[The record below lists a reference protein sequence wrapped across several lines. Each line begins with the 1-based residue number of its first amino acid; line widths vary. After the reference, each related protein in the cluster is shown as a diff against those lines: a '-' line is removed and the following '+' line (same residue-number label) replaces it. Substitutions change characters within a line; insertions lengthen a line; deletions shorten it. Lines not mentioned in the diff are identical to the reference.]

1 MHFHARFKNIPEE
14 SHARIEQMLR
24 MGFEKQVAPRLKDF
38 RDDLVRLYASLERNR
53 HHENLYRVKLRL
65 ELPRKVLVAREDEY
79 GLEAAID
86 AAMAE
91 LQRQVDRHIHRL
103 RQDDQWRRK
112 GRRRELRRLKA
123 HLGGLP
129 VEERTDFIAE
139 MKRHAPRLERVIR
152 RELAYLRAEGNLGPD
167 WPTVQ
172 DVLDETLVRAQ
183 RNLPDR
189 PAGMDAWHWLLSRM
203 MQVLEEEVRN
213 WQQERAGLSLE
224 RAPREDALDEA
235 EDMVEEEIMEFYQ
248 PDEALHLEDMVPDE
262 ETADP
267 EALLEHRERAH
278 LLFRLLAHL
287 PVAWR
292 RAVELVQIE
301 GLDAS
306 EVARLMGVPE
316 AELRD
321 WLATADAFLR
331 AKLADAGYELPEPD
345 SGEPAVQAL
354 LMQAPPREEGEDE
367 AELRAELEALAQ

>member
-14 SHARIEQMLR
+14 SHARIEQLVR
-24 MGFEKQVAPRLKDF
+24 MGFEKHVAPRLRDF
-38 RDDLVRLYASLERNR
+38 RDDLARLYASIERNR

-79 GLEAAID
+79 GLEPAID
-86 AAMAE
+86 AALEE
-91 LQRQVDRHIHRL
+91 LLRQVDRHIHRL

-112 GRRRELRRLKA
+112 GRRRELRRLKE

-129 VEERTDFIAE
+129 GEERVDFIRE
-139 MKRHAPRLERVIR
+139 FTRYAPRLERVIR
-152 RELAYLRAEGNLGPD
+152 RELGYLRAEGHLGPD

-183 RNLPDR
+183 HNLPDR

-203 MQVLEEEVRN
+203 MQVLEEEMRR
-213 WQQERAGLSLE
+213 WQEARGSLSME
-224 RAPREDALDEA
+224 RAPREDAMDEA

-248 PDEALHLEDMVPDE
+248 PDAALHIEDMVPDE

-301 GLDAS
+301 GLSPA
-306 EVARLMGVPE
+306 EVAALMGVSE
-316 AELRD
+316 ADVLE
-321 WLATADAFLR
+321 WLKTADLFLR
-331 AKLADAGYELPEPD
+331 AKLADAGFDLPEPD
-345 SGEPAVQAL
+345 SGEPAIQGL

-367 AELRAELEALAQ
+367 AELRAELESLAE